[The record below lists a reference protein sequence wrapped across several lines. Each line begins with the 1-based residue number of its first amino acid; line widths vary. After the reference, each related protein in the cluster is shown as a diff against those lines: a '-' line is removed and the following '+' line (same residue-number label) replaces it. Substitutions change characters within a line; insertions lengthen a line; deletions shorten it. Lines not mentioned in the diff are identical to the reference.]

1 MKNRF
6 ALFALSVS
14 LFLGGAYILSLKI
27 PFWSM
32 FLGLAAIQI
41 GIVFIIFTF
50 EIFVKLNSK
59 RVTDEYNAIPC
70 LICGQIG
77 FVPKYKNTN
86 ICDSC
91 QLKIARSLKGIMT
104 VFIAL
109 FTLSSLTLLARQN
122 QDIREKA
129 KEANYICEKGDW
141 DPTEC
146 RCSIDKNEICSN
158 NGQVKTCTDGLNYC
172 CKKITIDNTDSW
184 KCDID

>member
-91 QLKIARSLKGIMT
+91 QLKIARSLKVIMT

-109 FTLSSLTLLARQN
+109 FTLSSLTLL
-122 QDIREKA
+122 
-129 KEANYICEKGDW
+129 
-141 DPTEC
+141 
-146 RCSIDKNEICSN
+146 
-158 NGQVKTCTDGLNYC
+158 
-172 CKKITIDNTDSW
+172 
-184 KCDID
+184 